1 MEKQEINTAKFEE
14 HQITLYNNSDKP
26 QVYKLKKNV
35 TLELGSEYIFKKG
48 MYYVL

>member
-26 QVYKLKKNV
+26 QVYKLKKQPNI
-35 TLELGSEYIFKKG
+35 ELKTEYIFKKG